1 MIYIANF
8 LHVTDQQEVLESER
22 RHGEFSLI
30 IESGSHETAM
40 QKFKDRIIAFRKSSD
55 FFQGDCRIFF
65 TQLFEFDSFPNA
77 EAIMLNYKS
86 IVGDPFLPFIGCS
99 IPTGESDAC
108 RIFDWKNNIPEI
120 DGENDNL
127 FLEFKN

>member
-1 MIYIANF
+1 MIYIGNF

-30 IESGSHETAM
+30 IESDNHETAIK
-40 QKFKDRIIAFRKSSD
+40 KFKDRIVELRKSSD
-55 FFQGDCRIFF
+55 FFQGECRVFF
-65 TQLFEFDSFPNA
+65 TQLLEFDSFPKTQA
-77 EAIMLNYKS
+77 MMLNYKS

-99 IPTGESDAC
+99 IPTGESDSC
-108 RIFDWKNNIPEI
+108 RIFDWKNNRPEI
-120 DGENDNL
+120 DGENERL